1 MHTGNKNLI
10 GLRWYVKIGLLILR
24 GIECYYYE
32 VQLSIMKIEQPLIE
46 AIGEL
51 QQLDQHEGRI
61 MNITV
66 IILQLQSLYKIQQIK
81 YIGTSDHIQILCW
94 WIHLELNTGKIRI
107 YEHLM
112 YLIIDEVIIRMLLMR
127 SLNF

>member
-66 IILQLQSLYKIQQIK
+66 IILQLQGL
-81 YIGTSDHIQILCW
+81 
-94 WIHLELNTGKIRI
+94 
-107 YEHLM
+107 
-112 YLIIDEVIIRMLLMR
+112 
-127 SLNF
+127 